1 MAANVE
7 MKAYKVANI
16 SFTNKVNGKVQ
27 LKLKNKVSH
36 KVKYN
41 NNNFCEATLDVEVSD
56 PENPDVLNMNISV
69 VGAFQVKNKIEKEF
83 LHVETFNELYPFAK
97 ALVATISVNA
107 GVPPIYLQ
115 YVDISNQEIYRFDM
129 NTDKE

>member
-7 MKAYKVANI
+7 MKAYKVAKI
-16 SFTNKVNGKVQ
+16 DFTNKVNGKVQ

-41 NNNFCEATLDVEVSD
+41 TNNFCEATLDVEVSD
-56 PENPDVLNMNISV
+56 PESPDVLNVTVSI
-69 VGAFQVKNKIEKEF
+69 VGAFSIKNKIEKEF

-129 NTDKE
+129 NNKE

>member
-1 MAANVE
+1 MATNVE
-7 MKAYKVANI
+7 MKAYKVADI

-27 LKLKNKVSH
+27 LKLKNKISH

-41 NNNFCEATLDVEVSD
+41 NNDFCEATLDVEVSD
-56 PENPDVLNMNISV
+56 PDYPDAISMKISV
-69 VGAFQVKNKIEKEF
+69 VGAFHVKNKIEKEF
-83 LHVETFNELYPFAK
+83 LHVETYNELFPFAK

-129 NTDKE
+129 NADKE